1 MTSQTN
7 RLRFTNAGSA
17 EPMTM
22 WTIRTFGANRG
33 TTQPWGDYPVPQ
45 SVSQSPR
52 AKRSTDIARL
62 DQEPGDICCFTSM
75 CITEQIPT
83 SSKLD
88 RHRFCRRSHPTLA
101 RAIDGWM
108 DCRPVQT
115 GNGPGVEFSEN
126 CTDELGP
133 EGGRGTA
140 ILQDDGSPQGHIYF
154 HLGDDSGFL
163 VSMKRLARSA
173 SAWIIHHGGQ
183 SQHTE
188 GASRAHSCPS
198 RCRFPGDGCP

>member
-1 MTSQTN
+1 VTSQTN

-17 EPMTM
+17 EPMTT

-33 TTQPWGDYPVPQ
+33 TTQPWGDYPVPR

-62 DQEPGDICCFTSM
+62 DQEPGDICCFTSI
-75 CITEQIPT
+75 CITEQSLQAPGLTGIDFAGGAIP
-83 SSKLD
+83 
-88 RHRFCRRSHPTLA
+88 PW
-101 RAIDGWM
+101 RAIEGWTVGRFRQATDQASSSARTVPTNSAPKSDEVPRFFKTM
-108 DCRPVQT
+108 DP
-115 GNGPGVEFSEN
+115 
-126 CTDELGP
+126 
-133 EGGRGTA
+133 
-140 ILQDDGSPQGHIYF
+140 PQGHIYF
-154 HLGDDSGFL
+154 HLGDDSGIL